1 MPMLYQCYTNII
13 PILYVNY
20 SKNLIFNMGK
30 CRETNFDN
38 NTCTLGSIQV
48 IELTN
53 EILKNTKF
61 IQI

>member
-1 MPMLYQCYTNII
+1 
-13 PILYVNY
+13 
-20 SKNLIFNMGK
+20 MGK

>member
-1 MPMLYQCYTNII
+1 
-13 PILYVNY
+13 
-20 SKNLIFNMGK
+20 MGK

-38 NTCTLGSIQV
+38 NSCTLVSIQV

-53 EILKNTKF
+53 EILKNIKF